1 MSILLI
7 PHVIMDIPLTNPEI
21 IWMLIGERLAA
32 GYSMYIDVVDDNGPL
47 SAAVYWLTH
56 LLAGKSLLVYRYTG
70 VLILLFQAVYF
81 NRLLIRYKSFEENT
95 YIPAFVLTVLFFIS
109 FDLITLS
116 PALLGSTFVLLA
128 LGQLFSL
135 TVLHEESPEPFLLVG
150 LFGGIAFCFHSPF
163 LVFLPFI
170 IITGI
175 IVSGFNFNQT
185 LLSLTGY
192 LLPFA
197 LCSTY
202 YFWIDGLDEFIYG
215 FVLGPH
221 LVEYYHFMSL
231 VDVTIL
237 FALPLSLMF
246 MGIILGTLLKR
257 LTVNQQ
263 KQNQLILFYLLFS
276 IMPLFIA
283 KERASFQLLT
293 LLPAMAFFISQLF
306 IYIKNTRVSTFIFYT
321 FLLGVPSIGYTWAY
335 YQLETDGLE
344 AYLVDGGPAYELTR
358 SSKVLVLGTELGYY
372 RDASLAGPYLNYHLS
387 EDLLKKEKSFEELTQ
402 IYLSLVEEKPEYI
415 IDKNGVLAE
424 LIESLP
430 ALKHLYTEKEGVF
443 YLKTP

>member
-1 MSILLI
+1 MAILLI
-7 PHVIMDIPLTNPEI
+7 PPVIMDIPILKPEM

-32 GYSMYIDVVDDNGPL
+32 GYSMYVHVVDDNGPL
-47 SAAVYWLTH
+47 SAGVYWLTH
-56 LLAGKSLLVYRYTG
+56 LLAGKSLPVYRYAG

-95 YIPAFVLTVLFFIS
+95 YIPALVMTVLFFIS
-109 FDLITLS
+109 FDFITLS

-221 LVEYYHFMSL
+221 LVDYDHLMSL
-231 VDVTIL
+231 ADIAIL
-237 FALPLSLMF
+237 LALPLTLTF
-246 MGIILGTLLKR
+246 MGVVSGTLLKR

-263 KQNQLILFYLLFS
+263 KQNQLLLFYLFFS
-276 IMPLFIA
+276 FLPLFIA
-283 KERASFQLLT
+283 KERAGFQLLT

-306 IYIKNTRVSTFIFYT
+306 IYIKNTQVRTFIFYT

-335 YQLETDGLE
+335 YQLETEGLE
-344 AYLVDGGPAYELTR
+344 AYLVDSGPEYEFTR
-358 SSKVLVLGTELGYY
+358 GSRVLVLGTELGYY
-372 RDASLAGPYLNYHLS
+372 RDASLAGPYLNYNLS
-387 EDLLKKEKSFEELTQ
+387 EDLLKREKSFEELTQ
-402 IYLSLVEEKPEYI
+402 IYLSLAQEKPEYI
-415 IDKNGVLAE
+415 IDKNGVLAK
-424 LIESLP
+424 LIESVP
-430 ALKHLYTEKEGVF
+430 ALKELYTEKQGVF
-443 YLKTP
+443 YLKSP